1 MEQLIK
7 LLEEIKPDVDFKNE
21 KNLATDGILNSLAIV
36 SIIAAISD
44 EFGVQIPFTEMV
56 QENFESAEA
65 IYDMICRI
73 KNA

>member
-36 SIIAAISD
+36 SIIAAVSD

-56 QENFESAEA
+56 QENFESAQA

-73 KNA
+73 KNV